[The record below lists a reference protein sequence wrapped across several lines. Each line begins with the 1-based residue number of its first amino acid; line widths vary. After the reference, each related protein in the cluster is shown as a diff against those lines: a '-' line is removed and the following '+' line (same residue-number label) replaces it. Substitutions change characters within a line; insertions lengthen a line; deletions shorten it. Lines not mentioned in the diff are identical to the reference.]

1 VKSRARYALPAGQEG
16 AIEAAF
22 EVEAGASGGYRVERI
37 RIEECRVR
45 ATYRGAEGDEITLV
59 ARHSEDAPGCPWR
72 TERFTL
78 EGDLPAKLM
87 QAVESAVRA
96 GERGICWKLMPD
108 VQGDAGDEPGSDARD
123 AELLAFHAGLKPALR
138 RTMPT
143 RDAARALARGL
154 EDAGFGVCIS
164 QQEQRLGGQLWS
176 IVYAANSAVEAEG
189 LRHLDLLQAKVPVA
203 TTESNNRTLGEALGY
218 PRCCVEAFVQRDRV
232 AHSAQRRRLGLAPHY
247 RYLAAREAW
256 SERSRWELNPHLA
269 GEGVSLVSFEPC
281 GYACAAALEIARET
295 LTLVAEEDAAA
306 ARSMEE
312 RLRCTIAITRRGDIV
327 GLRFAQGNAREIRAL
342 RTTFDLPPSAAA
354 EKAATSMRRRPRLPS
369 KPARWDWWN
378 PVVVNFDHGALP
390 SSRPARSST
399 I

>member
-1 VKSRARYALPAGQEG
+1 MKGRARHALPAGQER
-16 AIEAAF
+16 AVEAAF
-22 EVEAGASGGYRVERI
+22 EVAPSSSGGYRVERI
-37 RIEECRVR
+37 RIEESRVR
-45 ATYRGAEGDEITLV
+45 AIYRGPGGDEITLV
-59 ARHSEDAPGCPWR
+59 ARHPEDAPGCPRR

-78 EGDLPAKLM
+78 EGDLPAELM

-96 GERGICWKLMPD
+96 GERAIRWKLMPD

-123 AELLAFHAGLKPALR
+123 AELLAFRAGLKPALR

-143 RDAARALARGL
+143 RDAARALAREL

-176 IVYAANSAVEAEG
+176 IVYAADSTVEAEG
-189 LRHLDLLQAKVPVA
+189 LRHLDLLQAMVPVA
-203 TTESNNRTLGEALGY
+203 TTETNNRTLGLALGY
-218 PRCCVEAFVQRDRV
+218 PSCCVEAFIQRDRV

-281 GYACAAALEIARET
+281 GYACPDALGIARRT
-295 LTLVAEEDAAA
+295 LAVVAEEDAAA
-306 ARSMEE
+306 ARSMEG

-327 GLRFAQGNAREIRAL
+327 GLRFVDDARSHEVRAL
-342 RTTFDLPPSAAA
+342 RTAFDLPPSVAA
-354 EKAATSMRRRPRLPS
+354 EKAARSMGRRPRAPS
-369 KPARWDWWN
+369 KPARWDWWS
-378 PVVVNFDHGALP
+378 PVVVDFDHES

-399 I
+399 T